1 MLLKDAMRSLISNL
15 GRAFFYWL
23 TFVLTSMFIFVFFNI
38 AMSDAIGVTFIDAG
52 NDLSL
57 NVTIFVIGVC
67 MVIIFFANDFFVKNK
82 ARDLA
87 VRLVCGATYA
97 QLAGYLLAQTF
108 LLLALSIAAGIL
120 LGLVMIPVLN
130 AVMPMFVSSPFLIS
144 VHWSAVIATAVILVS
159 IVFWTTYLNMAF
171 AYRNSAS
178 MLLNDTKIK
187 INFDMPKVQAGGFSP
202 SVRTR
207 RIFWMILFIFPMFM
221 FYQGADGALLWSI
234 VGLVGYNGVVKR
246 CIVPLLNWLAD
257 HKKISDPGA
266 IASLGFV
273 RADLQMMRLN
283 MILLILSSILLAA
296 IMLSSGATE
305 LERML
310 SMLSYT
316 VMNIL
321 LSFAI
326 MFKYS
331 SELSGRR
338 KYFMSL
344 SQIGYTDED
353 LQKIIFSE
361 TTLFYGFTLLVILLY
376 LGNMFTAMLISGA
389 MTASTVMIL
398 ILMLVVPMIVC
409 WAVTLYFYKKSV
421 MAGNKSLVIVKR

>member
-1 MLLKDAMRSLISNL
+1 MLLKDAMRSLTNNI

-38 AMSDAIGVTFIDAG
+38 AMSDAVGVTFIDSDNNVA
-52 NDLSL
+52 L
-57 NVTIFVIGVC
+57 NVTIFVIGIC
-67 MVIIFFANDFFVKNK
+67 MVIIFFANDFFVRNK

-87 VRLVCGATYA
+87 VRLVCGATYT

-108 LLLALSIAAGIL
+108 LLLAISIAAGIF
-120 LGLVMIPVLN
+120 LGLVMIPVFN
-130 AVMPMFVSSPFLIS
+130 AIMPMFLQSSFVIS
-144 VHWSAVIATAVILVS
+144 MHWNAITATAVILVT

-178 MLLNDTKIK
+178 MLLNDTKLR
-187 INFDMPKVQAGGFSP
+187 INFDLPKSNGSP
-202 SVRTR
+202 IRISMRTK
-207 RIFWMILFIFPMFM
+207 RIFWILLFIVPMFM
-221 FYQGADGALLWSI
+221 FYQGADGALLWSL
-234 VGLVGYNGVVKR
+234 VGLFGYNGTVKM
-246 CIVPLLNWLAD
+246 CVVPLLNWLVD
-257 HKKISDPGA
+257 EKRISDPKAVAA
-266 IASLGFV
+266 IGFV

-296 IMLSSGATE
+296 IMLSSDATE

-331 SELSGRR
+331 SELTGRR
-338 KYFMSL
+338 KYFMTL
-344 SQIGYTDED
+344 SQIGYTDDD
-353 LQKIIFSE
+353 LRTIIFTE

-376 LGNMFTAMLISGA
+376 LGNMFISMVMSGA
-389 MTASTVMIL
+389 MAGSTVMIL
-398 ILMLVVPMIVC
+398 LMMLMVPMVLC
-409 WAVTLYFYKKSV
+409 WIITLYFYRRSV
-421 MAGNKSLVIVKR
+421 FAANSSLMIVKR